1 MPAATVQTQETPKEP
16 VEKKEAVGAKAA
28 TENND
33 IAQKSDEE
41 FTKEAE
47 CCIIL

>member
-16 VEKKEAVGAKAA
+16 VEKKEAVGAKTA
-28 TENND
+28 TEDND
-33 IAQKSDEE
+33 IARSDEE